1 MYDVVSR
8 LAAVSSRTLFFALV
22 FFAVSSVSAIAQDSS
37 TVTVSGKVV
46 DEQGNPMVGVTIIET
61 GGVLILK
68 TVSIPMPL

>member
-8 LAAVSSRTLFFALV
+8 LAAVSSRTLFFTLV
-22 FFAVSSVSAIAQDSS
+22 FFAVSSVAAIAQDSS

-68 TVSIPMPL
+68 TVSIPMPR

>member
-8 LAAVSSRTLFFALV
+8 LAAVSSRTLFFTLV
-22 FFAVSSVSAIAQDSS
+22 FFAVSSVAAIAQDRS

-61 GGVLILK
+61 GGGY
-68 TVSIPMPL
+68 

>member
-8 LAAVSSRTLFFALV
+8 LAAVSSRALFFALV

-68 TVSIPMPL
+68 TVSIPMPR

>member
-8 LAAVSSRTLFFALV
+8 LAAVSSRALFFALV

-61 GGVLILK
+61 GGD
-68 TVSIPMPL
+68 